1 MRAMLSLTLTLATAL
16 PAAAGEQK
24 VPLEKLPK
32 AVKAAFA
39 KHFPGATADK
49 ASSEKENGK
58 TVYEIAFTFKG
69 AKTDATFEGD
79 GTLVDVE
86 KEVAAK
92 DLPRRVAAALEA
104 KYPKATYKKAE
115 EISKGDGKPTA
126 YEVLLVTAGG
136 TKLEVKLD
144 PSGKI
149 TGEESKGK

>member
-1 MRAMLSLTLTLATAL
+1 MRAMLSLALTLATAL
-16 PAAAGEQK
+16 PAAADGQK
-24 VPLEKLPK
+24 APLEKLPK

-58 TVYEIAFTFKG
+58 TVYEIAFTFRG
-69 AKTDATFEGD
+69 AKTDATFAAD

-104 KYPKATYKKAE
+104 K
-115 EISKGDGKPTA
+115 
-126 YEVLLVTAGG
+126 
-136 TKLEVKLD
+136 
-144 PSGKI
+144 
-149 TGEESKGK
+149 

>member
-1 MRAMLSLTLTLATAL
+1 MRAVLSLALALATAL
-16 PAAAGEQK
+16 PATADEQK
-24 VPLEKLPK
+24 VQPDKLPK

-69 AKTDATFEGD
+69 ARTDATFEAD

-86 KEVAAK
+86 KELAAK

-115 EISKGDGKPTA
+115 EISKGNGEPIA

-136 TKLEVKLD
+136 KKVEVKLD
-144 PSGKI
+144 PAGKI
-149 TGEESKGK
+149 TGEETKSK